1 MTDQGDQTALERKPA
16 KSETPA
22 PPPAPDP
29 RLCPCGSG
37 LRPRRC
43 CAQELAAIQPS
54 AAARHVAPLAEQASK
69 AFAEGRVEEATA
81 LCLDVLE
88 LSPGQAQALKLLY
101 QIRKTERPNAALA
114 LIRRVVSL
122 YPNDFW
128 ATNELT
134 LLLLNRGA
142 LAEAEVH
149 ARNAVRI
156 APENAQAHHLMG
168 MIMTEINRPQI
179 GEYHYR
185 RALELA
191 DRRGPVLL
199 ANLAWNLKN
208 QGKMAEARALYEESL
223 GADPSVL
230 QTALGWA
237 RLEEADR
244 DFAAAAGL
252 LDKAEALAPGNQ
264 SVLLSRA
271 VLHGRTRDY
280 EDALKVLDAIAAQ
293 RRDGVLGP
301 SELLEK
307 GRLLDQMGRYG
318 DAFVAF
324 VEGKRLVREVS
335 GTSYLEAEAAAVVA
349 RLKSFF
355 TTTRLSITP
364 RASVRTDSPQPIFI
378 VGFPR
383 SGTTLVEQTLSAHP
397 RISAAD
403 ELPFISDITGIMPR
417 MLNSPLT
424 YPDAMAELWMG
435 DQREGLDNLRDY
447 YLQRARQSGVMRPG
461 APWFTDKMPLNETH
475 LGLIG
480 LLFPASPIIHVL
492 RHPLDVVLSV
502 FSNQLTH
509 GFYCA
514 YSLESAAKHYALIAE
529 LVAHYRSQMA
539 LRYLPIRYEEI
550 VDDQEASVRRML
562 KFIGE
567 EFDESC
573 LNFQE
578 NKRYAR
584 TASYAQVTE
593 KLYDRSRF
601 RCRHYLEELAP
612 VFPILQSA
620 MDRLGYSTEAPE
632 AAA

>member
-1 MTDQGDQTALERKPA
+1 MAEEEVGAAPAGSGEGGQAQGA
-16 KSETPA
+16 
-22 PPPAPDP
+22 DP
-29 RLCPCGSG
+29 RLCACGSG
-37 LRPRRC
+37 LRPMRC
-43 CAQELAAIQPS
+43 CAQDVGLKQPPP
-54 AAARHVAPLAEQASK
+54 AARHVAPMAEQAAK
-69 AFAEGRVEEATA
+69 AFAEGKVDLATT
-81 LCLDVLE
+81 LVLDVLE
-88 LSPGQAQALKLLY
+88 LAPGQAQALKLLY
-101 QIRKTERPNAALA
+101 QIRKSAVPRAAEV
-114 LIRRVVSL
+114 LIRRVVAL

-142 LAEAEVH
+142 LAEAEIH

-156 APENAQAHHLMG
+156 APENAQSHHLMG

-185 RALELA
+185 RAIELA
-191 DRRGPVLL
+191 SQRGPVLL

-208 QGKMAEARALYEESL
+208 QGKMAEARTLYEESL
-223 GADPSVL
+223 ALDPTIL

-244 DFAAAAGL
+244 NFTAAAGL
-252 LDKAEALAPGNQ
+252 LDQAETLSPGNQ

-280 EDALKVLDAIAAQ
+280 EPALAVLDSIAAQ

-307 GRLLDQMGRYG
+307 GRLFDQMGRYE
-318 DAFVAF
+318 DAFKAF

-335 GTSYLEAEAAAVVA
+335 GASYLEREASGLAG
-349 RLKSFF
+349 RLKGFF
-355 TTTRLSITP
+355 TAKRLAITP
-364 RASVRTDSPQPIFI
+364 RAGVRSQSAQPIFI

-383 SGTTLVEQTLSAHP
+383 SGTTLVEQTLSGHP
-397 RISAAD
+397 QIAAAD
-403 ELPFISDITGIMPR
+403 ELPFIADITGMMPR

-424 YPDAMAELWMG
+424 YPDALAELWMG

-447 YLQRARQSGVMRPG
+447 YLQRARQAGVIEPG
-461 APWFTDKMPLNETH
+461 ARWFTDKMPLNETH

-480 LLFPASPIIHVL
+480 LIFPAAPIIHVL

-514 YSLESAAKHYALIAE
+514 YSLESAARHYALISD
-529 LVAHYRSQMA
+529 LVAHYRGEMA
-539 LRYLPIRYEEI
+539 LRYLPIRYEDI
-550 VDDQEASVRRML
+550 VENQEASVRRML
-562 KFIGE
+562 DFIGE
-567 EFDESC
+567 DFDVNC
-573 LNFQE
+573 LRFHE

-601 RCRHYLEELAP
+601 RHRRYLKELAP
-612 VFPILQSA
+612 IIPILQPA
-620 MDRLGYSTEAPE
+620 MDRLGYDVEGFLE

>member
-1 MTDQGDQTALERKPA
+1 
-16 KSETPA
+16 
-22 PPPAPDP
+22 
-29 RLCPCGSG
+29 

>member
-1 MTDQGDQTALERKPA
+1 
-16 KSETPA
+16 
-22 PPPAPDP
+22 
-29 RLCPCGSG
+29 

-349 RLKSFF
+349 RLKGFF